1 MASPIRAIRL
11 GIPVFDIRVGNV
23 TLGSLELLVG
33 DADSHVH
40 LFPYV
45 IAKSWTE
52 RGERVAFIIDK
63 GNAEYHRQVA
73 ESMGIAVRSLEE
85 GNLWKYEEVESS
97 NDALAKVAE
106 LIMAYPLILMDSTS
120 WFDASV
126 EMVTKTMSMVAA
138 SNVIL
143 VAVVMADRGDPASL
157 SLMESYA
164 ELVVRFE
171 TYWAGLRVE
180 RIIKLSK
187 SRTPRAPFAAYYSI
201 TKDGINIEELK
212 RL

>member
-1 MASPIRAIRL
+1 MAAAIRAIRL
-11 GIPVFDIRVGNV
+11 GIPVFDVRVGNV
-23 TLGSLELLVG
+23 TLGSLEVLIG
-33 DADSHVH
+33 DPDSHVH
-40 LFPYV
+40 LFPYL
-45 IAKSWTE
+45 IAKSWSD
-52 RGERVAFIIDK
+52 RGERIGFIIDK
-63 GNAEYHRQVA
+63 GHAEYHRQIA

-85 GNLWKYEEVESS
+85 GNMWKYEEVDTS

-106 LIMAYPLILMDSTS
+106 MIMAYPLILVDSTS
-120 WFDASV
+120 WFDADV
-126 EMVTKTMSMVAA
+126 EMITKTMSMVAS

-143 VAVVMADRGDPASL
+143 VFSMIDGRGNPASIAT
-157 SLMESYA
+157 MESYA

-171 TYWAGLRVE
+171 TFWAGLRVE

-187 SRTPRAPFAAYYSI
+187 SRTPRTPFAAYYSI